1 MSRCAASQLTSS
13 DLSHLS
19 LRLGRSFNDV
29 RHFLSPQRL
38 YQLRISDL
46 RTIKAVLE
54 NKIGVDD
61 RDSFGMPRAHLSSSA
76 AKSVVVCYVQAML
89 YGPLYK
95 YPSGPVHPAGP
106 SATAA
111 VQAATRH
118 ISLLTPTPQPPPV
131 AAKTPMGPCP
141 SCFKHLK
148 LPQKCAS
155 CPTRACSAQCII
167 SHARNAHPP
176 PAPPISA
183 PEVSDT
189 LLPPFIASI
198 NNAHASTTA
207 FLALLKTSTTPQ
219 ASINN
224 TIPPPHHIAFDLSL
238 ETMDMLMEKAG
249 NTFGMRNGVSM
260 VWYFHP
266 TGGSLP
272 YATCRLL
279 IEGVTTPG
287 YPIPLIQSLSP
298 GLTKIDV
305 TPSLKPLL
313 PALFRE
319 YEARKCPKV
328 TLSITFNSTVHLTS
342 IQTIVAVQRRLLPSE
357 SVGKMY
363 IALIENRRGKPLE
376 DDELFGKA
384 ETNSSIPE
392 PSNNV
397 DTESKNVAESNVHVS
412 AKDTIDKISQTTD
425 ESNMQASSEAHDNKI
440 SSESSNNTSNVQ
452 ESANNTANTL
462 PSLPLPSLTLSSQS
476 LPPQT
481 LPSLPL
487 PSQEK
492 PAPSLP
498 TLSPPSPSLPPPPPP
513 SSMSST
519 LSTPNLQKQNLPSS
533 DSPPLK
539 GLSTAPK
546 TPYDLLTLQT
556 LLLTLPDPTTKPPTH
571 PLPTQTDDLTILDST
586 VPFTCPLSLVR
597 IQHPT
602 KGPHCTHKQ
611 TFDAQVFLAFNERKD
626 PSTWKCPVCSKAIV
640 GGATGLVIDV
650 SMCRL
655 LRKYPGVDRCIV
667 HPDGRDEAVSCG
679 ESVGGGSKREEEGVV
694 VVGDGGGGSS
704 GRKEKGK
711 RGVEEVIVIDSDD
724 SEGGSDE
731 EDAEPLA
738 KRLRVPVT
746 GGPLGTIVA
755 TPKVVYETVTS
766 VGEGGK
772 IVETIV
778 ID

>member
-1 MSRCAASQLTSS
+1 
-13 DLSHLS
+13 
-19 LRLGRSFNDV
+19 
-29 RHFLSPQRL
+29 
-38 YQLRISDL
+38 
-46 RTIKAVLE
+46 
-54 NKIGVDD
+54 
-61 RDSFGMPRAHLSSSA
+61 
-76 AKSVVVCYVQAML
+76 
-89 YGPLYK
+89 
-95 YPSGPVHPAGP
+95 
-106 SATAA
+106 
-111 VQAATRH
+111 
-118 ISLLTPTPQPPPV
+118 
-131 AAKTPMGPCP
+131 
-141 SCFKHLK
+141 
-148 LPQKCAS
+148 
-155 CPTRACSAQCII
+155 
-167 SHARNAHPP
+167 
-176 PAPPISA
+176 
-183 PEVSDT
+183 
-189 LLPPFIASI
+189 
-198 NNAHASTTA
+198 
-207 FLALLKTSTTPQ
+207 
-219 ASINN
+219 
-224 TIPPPHHIAFDLSL
+224 
-238 ETMDMLMEKAG
+238 MDMLMEKAG

-392 PSNNV
+392 SSNNV
-397 DTESKNVAESNVHVS
+397 DTKSKNVAESNVHES
-412 AKDTIDKISQTTD
+412 ARDTIDKISQTTD

-440 SSESSNNTSNVQ
+440 N
-452 ESANNTANTL
+452 
-462 PSLPLPSLTLSSQS
+462 
-476 LPPQT
+476 
-481 LPSLPL
+481 
-487 PSQEK
+487 
-492 PAPSLP
+492 
-498 TLSPPSPSLPPPPPP
+498 
-513 SSMSST
+513 
-519 LSTPNLQKQNLPSS
+519 
-533 DSPPLK
+533 SPPLK

-556 LLLTLPDPTTKPPTH
+556 LLLSLPDPTSKPPTH

-694 VVGDGGGGSS
+694 VVGDGGGGGGVGGS